1 MGVLDG
7 IKILEL
13 ARVPPAE
20 LPGMMFADMGAD
32 VLKIETP
39 PEEPR
44 PPDAVRRAAFA
55 YVNRNKRSLALNL
68 KAPEGQALF
77 QKLAADGRR
86 HRGGLSARRHEAARR
101 RLRDASAR

>member
-20 LPGMMFADMGAD
+20 FPGMLLADMGAD

-39 PEEPR
+39 EPGR
-44 PPDAVRRAAFA
+44 QMDEGRRSSRGSRRAPTWSS
-55 YVNRNKRSLALNL
+55 K
-68 KAPEGQALF
+68 
-77 QKLAADGRR
+77 
-86 HRGGLSARRHEAARR
+86 
-101 RLRDASAR
+101 ASARAS

>member
-39 PEEPR
+39 SETQEDPTGSGAR
-44 PPDAVRRAAFA
+44 PSSTSTAT
-55 YVNRNKRSLALNL
+55 
-68 KAPEGQALF
+68 
-77 QKLAADGRR
+77 
-86 HRGGLSARRHEAARR
+86 SARWR
-101 RLRDASAR
+101 ST